1 MENDAET
8 KAQLTE
14 EIEELR
20 EQLAE
25 CRSLNKSLENR
36 IDALQESES
45 GFRQLF
51 ENNPQPM
58 WINDLETLAFLAVNK
73 AAVHHYGYSEDE
85 FLSMT
90 IKDIQPPEDI
100 KPLLNNVS
108 GVTEGLDEAGTW
120 RHITKDGAMID
131 VEITFH
137 TLTFNGRKAELVLAY
152 NITKRKKAEAAL
164 RESEEKFRRI
174 FETAAVSL
182 WEEDFSEV
190 VLAIENLKVEGINDF
205 RAFLDEHPE
214 FVEQAIGMVNIKDV
228 NAATLKLYGAQSKK
242 EFTHS
247 LDKIFVQETTPL
259 FKEELIAIAEGKTSF
274 EWEGVAKSFDGKL
287 MHILVSM
294 KLPAKKEQFGNVLVS
309 IMDITKRR
317 MAEEALS
324 RSEERYRSFFEL
336 NPSGAYISRPD
347 GSLVAC
353 NTSFMNIFGFH
364 SAQDAMNSNL
374 EIIYPDPS
382 SRTEFVNLVKKEKEL
397 LQHQCELQHVDG
409 TPVHVVEN
417 VVGIFDEQDNLME
430 IQGFLVDVT
439 MQRDLEMQLRQ
450 AVKMEAI
457 GTLAGGIAHDF
468 NNLLMG
474 ILGNASLMLLEKDSN
489 DQDYEKLKNIE
500 LYVQNGAE
508 LTRQLLG
515 FARGGK
521 YEVKPTDLNRI
532 ISGTSEM
539 FSRTRKEIAIHSKLA
554 EDLSA
559 VEVDQGQI
567 EQVLL
572 NLFVN
577 AWQAMPGGGN
587 LYLETAN
594 IFLDENSVKQLKIES
609 GLYVRIS
616 VTDTGLGMDR
626 ATQEKIFDPFF
637 TTKEMNRGTG
647 LGLASAYGIIKNHG
661 GLINVYSEKGEGTT
675 FNIFLP
681 ASQKEVQKIGDQ
693 ATALKEGS
701 ETVLLVDDEEMI
713 LDVGEK
719 FLKELGYGVLVA
731 SGGEKAIEIYST
743 NPDAIDLVVLDM
755 IMPGMSGGETFDRL
769 KEINPGLRVLL
780 SSGYSMNDQA
790 KEILARGCDGFLQK
804 PFNLKN
810 LSEKLREILDK

>member
-274 EWEGVAKSFDGKL
+274 ECEGVAKSFDGKL